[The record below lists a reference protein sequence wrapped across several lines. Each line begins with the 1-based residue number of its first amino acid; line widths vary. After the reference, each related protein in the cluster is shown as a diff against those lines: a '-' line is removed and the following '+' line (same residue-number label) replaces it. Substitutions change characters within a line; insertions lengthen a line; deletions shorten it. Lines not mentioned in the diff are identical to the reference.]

1 MQTLKLGTLGHLALA
16 IFYLGVDP
24 PTSLPFKGM
33 KPPCVPKPAQDVL
46 AKRRPLPPPS
56 GGLLPCPLPP
66 HPAGPVL
73 ASPTCCSSTPPPQ
86 TPSCFWPLPMQGPQP
101 GVLSPSP
108 PQPRP
113 AARRRAPVLAQGS
126 LTRPEALSWP
136 WGGARWGCSQRLRD
150 EHARDQLWTRL
161 RGCWNHVLLL
171 EWGDVGLVLGLQ
183 IPIRKMGIA
192 TASSQQPLTK
202 T

>member
-1 MQTLKLGTLGHLALA
+1 MCYPNECLCPLLLGGSCPAPCHP
-16 IFYLGVDP
+16 IQRGQ
-24 PTSLPFKGM
+24 SLPR
-33 KPPCVPKPAQDVL
+33 PPAVL
-46 AKRRPLPPPS
+46 QPPP
-56 GGLLPCPLPP
+56 LK
-66 HPAGPVL
+66 
-73 ASPTCCSSTPPPQ
+73 

-101 GVLSPSP
+101 GVLSPPRP
-108 PQPRP
+108 PRPRP
-113 AARRRAPVLAQGS
+113 AARWRAPVLAQGS